1 MDIEGKLVGGAES
14 LGFHDFFKELL
25 GKSKNKIIVNLHQ
38 TPWANSL
45 GIGMLI
51 GAHAS
56 VKKAGG
62 ELVLA
67 YAGERIQNILEV
79 TQLVRIFKTFD
90 SDEEAIAYLSQ
101 P

>member
-1 MDIEGKLVGGAES
+1 MDIEGKLVGGPES
-14 LGFHDFFKELL
+14 LAFHDSFKEVL
-25 GKSKNKIIVNLHQ
+25 GEGKNKIIVNLRQ
-38 TPWANSL
+38 TPWADSL
-45 GIGMLI
+45 GIGLLI
-51 GAHAS
+51 GAYTS